1 MSFSASHPWTWV
13 AGREAG
19 HPRRRRR
26 HGASDIDHLHKQL
39 YHSIAATGNWDPA
52 LIGDSF
58 QHGAVFNFDFA
69 KDGALLVAAC
79 ERKSLLLFD
88 PLSHKHITVRTTNW

>member
-13 AGREAG
+13 AGRETG
-19 HPRRRRR
+19 HPRLGRRR
-26 HGASDIDHLHKQL
+26 GVVSDTDHLHKQL
-39 YHSIAATGNWDPA
+39 YQSIAAAGTWDPTQVSDA
-52 LIGDSF
+52 F

-88 PLSHKHITVRTTNW
+88 PLSHKHITV